1 MAFSN
6 KLVAVLNKELP
17 SGIAL
22 NALAHMTL
30 GLGAKVGVDPLRL
43 DLYKDKNGLEYPN
56 ISQMPFIILRGKSS
70 EIKKLVHELREN
82 EIVHGIFINTMTGG
96 TYIEQLENTTKFTSD
111 EFVFYGCVAFGD
123 AERLNAMTKRFSLWK
138 D

>member
-1 MAFSN
+1 MTFSN

-17 SGIAL
+17 SGVAL

-30 GLGAKVGVDPLRL
+30 GLGAKVGSDALHL
-43 DLYKDKNGLEYPN
+43 DIYKDRNGLEYPN

-70 EIKKLVHELREN
+70 EIKKLVQQLRDCK
-82 EIVHGIFINTMTGG
+82 ITYGAFINTMTGG
-96 TYIEQLENTTKFTSD
+96 TYIEQLEKTAKFTD
-111 EFVFYGCVAFGD
+111 EEFVFYGCVAFGSL
-123 AERLNAMTKRFSLWK
+123 EELNVMTKKFSLWK